1 MRLVY
6 SPGKKNTAVWN
17 GRFIMHSRVAAAG
30 TAGLF
35 IASWALASDEATQP
49 KSDLPKSPEQYIT
62 TVSNKPPVVQSPHV
76 DPAQRQPNEQDF
88 YAPELRRAGLEG
100 KAIVDVFVLADG
112 TAGKLRIHHSSGATP
127 LDAAAEALVAQM
139 RFVPGTLNGTP
150 SPMWARFAI
159 GFKLDREEP
168 EEPSAAA
175 PSEGALSPPK

>member
-1 MRLVY
+1 
-6 SPGKKNTAVWN
+6 
-17 GRFIMHSRVAAAG
+17 MHSLTLAAAG
-30 TAGLF
+30 AAGLLVA
-35 IASWALASDEATQP
+35 ISALAADEATQP
-49 KSDLPKSPEQYIT
+49 KSDVPKSPEQST
-62 TVSNKPPVVQSPHV
+62 TIVGDKPPVVQSPHV
-76 DPAQRQPNEQDF
+76 DPAQQQPNEQDF

-100 KAIVDVFVLADG
+100 EAIVDVFVLADG
-112 TAGKLRIHHSSGATP
+112 SAGELRVHQSSGAAP

-175 PSEGALSPPK
+175 PSQGSPSPPK